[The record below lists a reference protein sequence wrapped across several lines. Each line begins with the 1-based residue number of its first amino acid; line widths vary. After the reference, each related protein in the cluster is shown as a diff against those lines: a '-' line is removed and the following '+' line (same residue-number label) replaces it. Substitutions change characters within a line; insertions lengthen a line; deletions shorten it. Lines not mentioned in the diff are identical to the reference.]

1 MPRKSQ
7 ADSRPHSDPG
17 ELNEERRF
25 DAWRRFATQVL
36 RLPTIREKPA
46 CRRARFRA
54 PREVPCILR
63 YTRRYQHRLPVIR
76 KALLAELARR
86 EAEQAQA

>member
-1 MPRKSQ
+1 VTQYPPSPIID
-7 ADSRPHSDPG
+7 AGSYWIPAF
-17 ELNEERRF
+17 RF

-36 RLPTIREKPA
+36 RLPTICEEPA
-46 CRRARFRA
+46 CRRARFCA
-54 PREVPCILR
+54 PREAPCILR
-63 YTRRYQHRLPVIR
+63 YTRRYRHRLPVIR